1 MQGLNSMD
9 GTQYHED
16 LRAVYDRLTRLE
28 EKGVSRDDR
37 MARMEAAI
45 ATMAKQVETMAGDV
59 RDAKTG
65 LRIGLWLSNTL
76 WPIVTGIGGWLAYT
90 LGKGS

>member
-1 MQGLNSMD
+1 MD
-9 GTQYHED
+9 GTQYRED

-76 WPIVTGIGGWLAYT
+76 WPLIAAAGAWIAHGW
-90 LGKGS
+90 GKGS